1 MLFHSIKITSSFR
14 DILNHSY
21 FDKRSLYLA
30 GIAKSLTD
38 LNKTHME
45 HDKHYTVSVGTFKG
59 DSRKPILIVSPTFNS
74 YGVSVR
80 IIPVVSAHSCFELMI
95 RMLSLSISHKL

>member
-1 MLFHSIKITSSFR
+1 MALLHSIYIIFCFR

-30 GIAKSLTD
+30 GIAKSLAD
-38 LNKTHME
+38 LNKARSSE
-45 HDKHYTVSVGTFKG
+45 ADKHYTVTVGTFKG

-80 IIPVVSAHSCFELMI
+80 IIPVVSTNSFL
-95 RMLSLSISHKL
+95 RS